1 MQAPVM
7 ATPLDLTSAAT
18 PAPADVPSRIKPPV
32 RLRWLG
38 LAILSGLMLWL
49 CHFPVAWGWLA
60 WVGLVP
66 VLTLTRV
73 QTRGWWW
80 FLCTLSAGLAYYLP
94 AISWMTVAHEA
105 MIACWVMLSI
115 YCALYFPLAL
125 GLVRRLERGT
135 GLPLMVTFPVVWTA
149 LEFFR
154 AFFGTGFSWYL
165 LGHTQHEFLAVIQ
178 IADLGGAFAVSFL
191 VAMVN
196 VVVFESAMRWR
207 ALRQV
212 AGLEC
217 EKTPCL
223 GRYLVQ
229 VVVVAALFVATLA
242 YGVWCLGHDEFERG
256 PRLALLQA
264 NVDQRLRIQA
274 DLSPSARVKI
284 LSVYGDLSQSASTL
298 QPRPDLIVWP
308 ETSYPI
314 RWETVAPHVRLYPE
328 GARQLA
334 EYQDGIR
341 KASRLARTNVLL
353 GINTEVG
360 DYDNKTRRYNS
371 ALLLDAQGVDVKRY
385 DKLHRV
391 PFGEYVPFK
400 DQLPIMNIFS
410 PYDHDYSISVGEGL
424 TRFTLGPYKFGVLI
438 CYEDTDPA
446 LARGYGIATD
456 DGAAVDFLLNL
467 SNDGWFNGTAEHEE
481 HLAVSR
487 FRAIESRRALA
498 RSVNMGVSAVID
510 SNGKV
515 LAPVKRSLPNGTE
528 VWSIPAEAKSQ
539 QALPP
544 GQWPQYKQVDGILEV
559 EMPIDRR
566 TSVYAMLGDWLPWSC
581 WALVGVGLV
590 WGISRRHASD

>member
-1 MQAPVM
+1 MQAPTM
-7 ATPLDLTSAAT
+7 ESNLTSVAT
-18 PAPADVPSRIKPPV
+18 PAPAVVLARVKPPL

-38 LAILSGLMLWL
+38 LAILSGLMLYL
-49 CHFPVAWGWLA
+49 CYFPVAWGWLA

-66 VLTLTRV
+66 VLTLTRA

-80 FLCTLSAGLAYYLP
+80 FLCTVSAGLAFYLP
-94 AISWMTVAHEA
+94 AISWMSVAHEA
-105 MIACWVMLSI
+105 MIWCWIMLSI
-115 YCALYFPLAL
+115 YCALYFPVAL

-135 GLPLMVTFPVVWTA
+135 GLPLIVTFPVVWTA

-178 IADLGGAFAVSFL
+178 IADLAGAFAVSFL
-191 VAMVN
+191 VALVN
-196 VVVFESAMRWR
+196 VVIFEGVMRW
-207 ALRQV
+207 AAVRQV
-212 AGLEC
+212 AGVEGESAPSLR
-217 EKTPCL
+217 
-223 GRYLVQ
+223 GYLVQ
-229 VVVVAALFVATLA
+229 VGCAVALLMATLA

-274 DLSPSARVKI
+274 DLSSSARDRVHKI
-284 LSVYGDLSQSASTL
+284 YGELSQSASSL

-308 ETSYPI
+308 ETSYPYP
-314 RWETVAPHVRLYPE
+314 WETVTPRFRLYPQHAKE
-328 GARQLA
+328 LA
-334 EYQDGIR
+334 DYQDLIR
-341 KASRLARTNVLL
+341 KAGRSARTNVLL
-353 GINTEVG
+353 GINSQVG
-360 DYDNKTRRYNS
+360 DFDNHTTKVRRYNS
-371 ALLLDAQGVDVKRY
+371 ALLLDAQGVDVQRY

-400 DQLPIMNIFS
+400 DWLPFMNWFS
-410 PYDHDYSISVGEGL
+410 PYDHDYSITVGDGL
-424 TRFTLGPYKFGVLI
+424 TRFTLGQYRFGVLI

-456 DGAAVDFLLNL
+456 DGPPADFLLNI

-481 HLAVSR
+481 HLAISR

-510 SNGKV
+510 SDGKV
-515 LAPVKRSLPNGTE
+515 LAPVKRSLPGGTE
-528 VWSIPAEAKSQ
+528 VWSIPADAKSQ

-544 GQWPQYKQVDGILEV
+544 GQWRQYKQVDGILEV

-566 TSVYAMLGDWLPWSC
+566 TSVYALWGDWLPYGC
-581 WALVGVGLV
+581 WGLLGVGLG
-590 WGISRRHASD
+590 WGWSRRKR